1 MQHLWSTLKQSTSK
15 QGTPVLRYSL
25 PEIFKIGKLE
35 MFTKKCTLGTFA
47 IGSKSDNTLSLRSFF
62 NGNKREV
69 FFWLQIILKF
79 KLMFY
84 VSVCIC
90 CKIHVHVRWSC
101 LSIKERR
108 NDYLFVFG
116 GRRIAFILLLRK
128 KKTCYFYI
136 SFAALSSNLQKK
148 KNGKV
153 NGCWRLQG
161 FLYFLCT
168 GSAWSP
174 WVILTN
180 LAKL

>member
-128 KKTCYFYI
+128 KKHATSTFHLLHYLQIYKKRKMGKLMDAGDYRAFCT
-136 SFAALSSNLQKK
+136 SSVLALLEVP
-148 KNGKV
+148 G
-153 NGCWRLQG
+153 
-161 FLYFLCT
+161 
-168 GSAWSP
+168 
-174 WVILTN
+174 
-180 LAKL
+180 

>member
-35 MFTKKCTLGTFA
+35 MFTKKCTLGTFV
-47 IGSKSDNTLSLRSFF
+47 IGSKSDNTLSLWSFF

-128 KKTCYFYI
+128 KNMLLLHFICCTIFKFT
-136 SFAALSSNLQKK
+136 KK
-148 KNGKV
+148 EK
-153 NGCWRLQG
+153 WE
-161 FLYFLCT
+161 
-168 GSAWSP
+168 S
-174 WVILTN
+174 
-180 LAKL
+180 